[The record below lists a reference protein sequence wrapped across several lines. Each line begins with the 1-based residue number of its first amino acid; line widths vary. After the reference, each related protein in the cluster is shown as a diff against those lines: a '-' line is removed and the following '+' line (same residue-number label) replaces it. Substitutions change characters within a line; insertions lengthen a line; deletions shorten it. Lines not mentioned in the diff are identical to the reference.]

1 MHLKKAQKWVKD
13 DWERHSKERPEEY
26 LQLIYLFEELG
37 EMAEAIRKKHGKKTK
52 KVKIDLEEEMGDVL
66 ISLCTVANQYD
77 VDLEKAFLKSKKKIQ
92 QRHKKG
98 L

>member
-1 MHLKKAQKWVKD
+1 
-13 DWERHSKERPEEY
+13 
-26 LQLIYLFEELG
+26 
-37 EMAEAIRKKHGKKTK
+37 MAEAIRKKHGKKTK